1 MFPPLSLEF
10 YLNYKVSIE
19 IQGLSSTDCNFQGL
33 SRRLSRFVQT
43 LILYHMQET
52 IDFVNGKFATL
63 FDSKQK
69 KLIQI
74 FQTISLLKETMRIEL
89 VINWHT
95 HLHKN

>member
-1 MFPPLSLEF
+1 
-10 YLNYKVSIE
+10 
-19 IQGLSSTDCNFQGL
+19 
-33 SRRLSRFVQT
+33 
-43 LILYHMQET
+43 MQET
-52 IDFVNGKFATL
+52 IDFVNGKSATL

-74 FQTISLLKETMRIEL
+74 FQTISLLKETMGIEL

>member
-1 MFPPLSLEF
+1 MFAPLSLEF

-33 SRRLSRFVQT
+33 SRRLSRLVQT

-52 IDFVNGKFATL
+52 IDLVNGKSARL
-63 FDSKQK
+63 FDFKQK

-74 FQTISLLKETMRIEL
+74 FQTISLLNETMGIEL

-95 HLHKN
+95 HLQN